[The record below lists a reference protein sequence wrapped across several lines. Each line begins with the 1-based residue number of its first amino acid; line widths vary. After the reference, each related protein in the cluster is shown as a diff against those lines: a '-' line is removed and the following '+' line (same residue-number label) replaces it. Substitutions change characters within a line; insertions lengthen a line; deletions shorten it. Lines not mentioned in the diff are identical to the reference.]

1 MRSSKVAKG
10 SQDIAQ
16 LKASLR
22 EMAMVGE
29 RADPMVFGGREHII
43 VRMFLSEQ
51 GCPVLERAI
60 GFPWVHLPQTK
71 P

>member
-1 MRSSKVAKG
+1 
-10 SQDIAQ
+10 
-16 LKASLR
+16 
-22 EMAMVGE
+22 MVGE